1 MPHRPLEGVGPLTT
15 VAPTRHRHRSEL
27 LCVARPPS
35 GPRNARLSS
44 CSSLPPTESVP
55 SWLRP
60 DRAPPRCGSVPT
72 RLPPPVVAPSR
83 PGSAPLW
90 LRPDPAPSRRSV
102 PTRLR
107 PVAPSRPGSAPSLRP
122 DLSLRPRL
130 TPPSPRFRPTE
141 PAAAPG
147 VTRPLRRAAASR
159 RTSVAAQASIL
170 GRKPSRGAVVSL
182 IRSAPRPCSAE
193 QRRASPRHRGRHGE
207 RRPRLSGSNPR
218 PHCADPRRAAPPSSR
233 PDHQHS
239 RRDPPRTATT
249 KDCDGPQAIRG
260 AYRQHVLASR
270 PVNRPQAVK
279 AAPQTGCST
288 STVAQHPTTFPLPQ
302 RASSGLIRNS

>member
-60 DRAPPRCGSVPT
+60 DRAPPRCG
-72 RLPPPVVAPSR
+72 
-83 PGSAPLW
+83 
-90 LRPDPAPSRRSV
+90 SV